1 MPNTYAWTLSNW
13 AATASNVTANSFVVS
28 TNGQDR
34 MYVNQ
39 NGNLVVGNSVASA
52 QMQSSNATATAS
64 PTLGNPSGGALLLT
78 NTNTAYGW
86 LFGVAATG
94 RGWAQVQRVDGTATA
109 YDMLLQPTN
118 GNVAIGSGTGAY
130 TRLTVAK
137 DANASFTGLGL
148 GHAILS
154 DSSAILNGYTNLD
167 FTTGNQQ
174 WPIARIGMQYTVS
187 GSTLSFGTSNNYASG
202 VTNTAMTIDPS
213 GNMGLGTTSPSAR
226 LHVQQATGSLIGYF
240 NSTAASV
247 NARVR
252 INSADTASSVAYTL
266 SYSDASLNKQASVYL
281 TGTGAL
287 AWMMG
292 QTAGSESTSGTL
304 GLWMDPNGNIA
315 INGNTVNPGHKLNVV
330 AGTINMCDVASNTRL
345 YMGFGTIPGGGS
357 GAYIY
362 NADNSTLAFGTT
374 NAQRMGIAANGNVT
388 IANNLSITAQPMISA
403 KHTSTET
410 PGAGGTFTGWTTVV
424 NQGSGNFASG
434 VYTVPI
440 AGRYLITCSLLRNTG
455 GSAGGV
461 QLNVNGSNIYRM
473 FYVDGAG
480 TTGYAMG
487 SGSIIY
493 SCNANDTIRFTAET
507 ANAWYGDATGL
518 GSFTIN
524 LLG

>member
-13 AATASNVTANSFVVS
+13 AASASNVTANTFVVS

-39 NGNLVVGNSVASA
+39 NGNLVVGTSVARA

-78 NTNTAYGW
+78 NIDTNYGW
-86 LFGVAATG
+86 LFGVAASG
-94 RGWAQVQRVDGTATA
+94 RGWAQIQRVDGTATA

-137 DANASFTGLGL
+137 DSNASFTGSGL

-154 DSSAILNGYTNLD
+154 DASSILNGYTNLD

-174 WPIARIGMQYTVS
+174 YPIARIGMQYTGS

-213 GNMGLGTTSPSAR
+213 GNMGLGTSSPSTKLDVSVGGGMLRVGNAAGGNN
-226 LHVQQATGSLIGYF
+226 LIQAYTDVSGLGMWAGGVPRFYSTGPMIFSV
-240 NSTAASV
+240 NSTVGTSAPTGYTDAMRIDSAGNVMINATSV
-247 NARVR
+247 N
-252 INSADTASSVAYTL
+252 T
-266 SYSDASLNKQASVYL
+266 
-281 TGTGAL
+281 
-287 AWMMG
+287 
-292 QTAGSESTSGTL
+292 
-304 GLWMDPNGNIA
+304 
-315 INGNTVNPGHKLNVV
+315 GHKLTVV
-330 AGTINMCDVASNTRL
+330 GGTLNLSDAGTNTRL

-403 KHTSTET
+403 KHTATEA
-410 PGAGGTFTGWTTVV
+410 PVAGGTLVQWTTVV

-434 VYTVPI
+434 VYTVPV
-440 AGRYLITCSLLRNTG
+440 AGRYLITLSLLRNTG
-455 GSAGGV
+455 GASGGV
-461 QLNVNGSNIYRM
+461 YLNVNNSNIYRM
-473 FYVDGAG
+473 LFVDSVG
-480 TTGYAMG
+480 TTGYAMA
-487 SGSIIY
+487 SGQMIY
-493 SCNANDTIRFTAET
+493 SCAANDTIKFTNEA
-507 ANAWYGDATGL
+507 ASSWYGDATGL